1 MIGILQNKHLTR
13 DKLDK
18 IEKSHLKNF
27 KTLLDNE
34 KKGRKKEKIEKLE
47 IKLSKVIGINNFEE
61 IAIADYNRLL
71 EIKNIVDKINYK
83 TYKISFN
90 NLKKI
95 FNSLY
100 TKYRK
105 TYARQLVE
113 DLEITVCPYC
123 NRNFINNTEKYAMA
137 QFDHFFPKSKYPML
151 ALSLYNLIPCCPQCN
166 HNKLEKELS
175 YSPYNKEF
183 TTDKLLRFNIIPEF
197 VDGFEIGIEAKNEI
211 IKENIDKLLLKEAY
225 AVHKP
230 LVKEIYLKV
239 KMYSDCYIQS
249 LNNMVKDSVI
259 NIDMTFDELWY
270 GNYLTEDKYYL
281 KPLSKLTHDMIEDF
295 RNAGH

>member
-47 IKLSKVIGINNFEE
+47 IKLSKVIGINDFEE

-71 EIKNIVDKINYK
+71 EIKNVVDKINYK

-225 AVHKP
+225 DVHKP

>member
-34 KKGRKKEKIEKLE
+34 KKRRKKEKIEKLE

-71 EIKNIVDKINYK
+71 EIKNVVDKINYK

>member
-18 IEKSHLKNF
+18 IEKSHFQNF

-175 YSPYNKEF
+175 YSPYNIDF
-183 TTDKLLRFNIIPEF
+183 TTDKLLQFKAKF
-197 VDGFEIGIEAKNEI
+197 VSVNDFEIEIIAKNEI

-249 LNNMVKDSVI
+249 LNNLVKDSVI

-281 KPLSKLTHDMIEDF
+281 RPLSKLTHDMIEEF

>member
-71 EIKNIVDKINYK
+71 EIKNVVDKINYK

>member
-18 IEKSHLKNF
+18 IEKSHFQNI

-249 LNNMVKDSVI
+249 LNNMVMDSVI

-281 KPLSKLTHDMIEDF
+281 RPLSKLTHDMIEEF

>member
-18 IEKSHLKNF
+18 IEKSHFQNF

-281 KPLSKLTHDMIEDF
+281 RPLSKLTHDMIEEF

>member
-34 KKGRKKEKIEKLE
+34 KKRRKKEKIEKLE

-71 EIKNIVDKINYK
+71 EIKNVVDKINYK

-270 GNYLTEDKYYL
+270 GNYLT
-281 KPLSKLTHDMIEDF
+281 
-295 RNAGH
+295 

>member
-47 IKLSKVIGINNFEE
+47 IKLSKVIGINDFEE

-71 EIKNIVDKINYK
+71 EIKNVVDKINYK

-183 TTDKLLRFNIIPEF
+183 TTDKLLRFNIIPDF
-197 VDGFEIGIEAKNEI
+197 VDGIEIGIEAKNEI

>member
-1 MIGILQNKHLTR
+1 M
-13 DKLDK
+13 
-18 IEKSHLKNF
+18 EVKN
-27 KTLLDNE
+27 
-34 KKGRKKEKIEKLE
+34 
-47 IKLSKVIGINNFEE
+47 V
-61 IAIADYNRLL
+61 
-71 EIKNIVDKINYK
+71 VDKINYK

>member
-47 IKLSKVIGINNFEE
+47 IKLSKVIGINDFEE

-71 EIKNIVDKINYK
+71 EIKNVVDKINYK